1 MNTSVTKNL
10 FKRQICFPKDIEYQI
25 SLTLSHQHERASYV
39 AKLSIHLLK
48 ENGMPEKCPDAALL
62 SNLLEQQVD
71 LPTLKGNTA
80 NSTSSD

>member
-1 MNTSVTKNL
+1 MSGL
-10 FKRQICFPKDIEYQI
+10 HM
-25 SLTLSHQHERASYV
+25 SLNYPY
-39 AKLSIHLLK
+39 LLK